1 MHTVDINKWKLIRSA
16 DGSEYSCTVPFDT
29 LSVLQDA
36 GVIPDPYYGDN
47 ESRVQWVGKEDWILT
62 AEFELDKASLHN
74 SQIFLDLNRID
85 TFSDVFLNN
94 QKIGSTENM
103 FMKYRLD
110 LSTAVSVGRNILQIR
125 LTSPVRTALNQMKKL
140 PYPIPHQEYPIQSM
154 GRNLIR
160 KVQCHSGWD
169 WGPCIMV
176 SGIYDE
182 IAINCWDDVL
192 LEAVLADT
200 ICEEDMW
207 NLSLRMK
214 VSLGIAG
221 KIPEA
226 FITISV
232 PELQIDEQCSLQDC
246 A

>member
-16 DGSEYSCTVPFDT
+16 DGSEYSATVPFDT

-74 SQIFLDLNRID
+74 SQIFLELNRID

-140 PYPIPHQEYPIQSM
+140 P
-154 GRNLIR
+154 
-160 KVQCHSGWD
+160 HST
-169 WGPCIMV
+169 
-176 SGIYDE
+176 SGIP
-182 IAINCWDDVL
+182 NPGNG
-192 LEAVLADT
+192 T
-200 ICEEDMW
+200 KPH
-207 NLSLRMK
+207 S
-214 VSLGIAG
+214 
-221 KIPEA
+221 
-226 FITISV
+226 
-232 PELQIDEQCSLQDC
+232 
-246 A
+246 